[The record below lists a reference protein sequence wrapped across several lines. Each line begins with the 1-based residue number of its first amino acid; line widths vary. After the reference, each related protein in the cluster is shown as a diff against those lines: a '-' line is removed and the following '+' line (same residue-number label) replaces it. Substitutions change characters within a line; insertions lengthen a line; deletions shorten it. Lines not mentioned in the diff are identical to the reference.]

1 MRTSFL
7 RKITPTSPSKHRPDV
22 KKSKNFKDSESREDA
37 PSVAREK
44 RITKQMH
51 ETSINQYI
59 RGVDYLQRNL
69 HDEAKECFEDA
80 LAARLVLHGPDSDD
94 VLAAHHQLRWI
105 ANQQGDLRKAAH
117 HKAKIVQIQNAR
129 MREKYQR
136 FASDKID
143 WSVLCDKD

>member
-7 RKITPTSPSKHRPDV
+7 RKITPTSPSKHRLHV
-22 KKSKNFKDSESREDA
+22 THNKNTNDTESRQDA
-37 PSVAREK
+37 SSIAREK

-51 ETSINQYI
+51 ESSINQYI
-59 RGVDYLQRNL
+59 RGVEYLQRNL
-69 HDEAKECFEDA
+69 HNEAKECFEDA
-80 LAARLVLHGPDSDD
+80 LAARLVLHGPDSDE

-105 ANQQGDLRKAAH
+105 AKQQGDVRKAAH
-117 HKAKIVQIQNAR
+117 HKAKIVQVQNAR
-129 MREKYQR
+129 VREKYQR